1 MFTSKLVNEA
11 EIISRSFFIEQIPYP
26 CENEN
31 NNHSKNIWISKCSGL
46 NIPLAF
52 LLQKASLFWHLAFP
66 VIAHREALPA

>member
-1 MFTSKLVNEA
+1 MFTSKPVNEV
-11 EIISRSFFIEQIPYP
+11 EIIPRPFFSEQIPYF

-52 LLQKASLFWHLAFP
+52 MPQIASLFWHSAFSI
-66 VIAHREALPA
+66 IAQREKMPP